1 MKILSSWEHSHFQL
15 TLLTFQTSIA
25 AYFQGI
31 VQQPRRLGADLRQM
45 DADTF
50 LLSMRYLYSDGSV
63 ELMYTS
69 LSFREIREA
78 LLRSPSGGRSLF
90 VALWQRCSP
99 QPSSPGCLELLSK
112 ALRLSSAAYLQP
124 EMVTDMP
131 QDLPEDSFKNIT
143 AVFKEL
149 YDDMTSRCQRAVY
162 EWIRHILQR
171 LNQQSGASGGAS
183 WIVAEN
189 LWFLGRFV
197 VHLPPEEIHKIGL
210 NEIRLFINYDNATK
224 QLDSVYDIMPATAR
238 AFQERIN
245 ASGFNMANTST
256 VYRLG
261 LLVCFFD
268 NVQELDTGEARSLLH
283 QMIKCSHLK
292 GFQADVKKLK
302 SQLLGLVLRTQRLN
316 ETLGSISDALGCL
329 SFPQLESLPPESVR
343 SAMPILGAVSGW
355 SPGQAVILADK
366 IVGDGGEQLSLS
378 QLRQM
383 GSVVPGLSAN
393 TLYNTQAGDL
403 AQAMRGVLTEHG
415 DQLSI
420 AQRLAIVIQIA
431 NSRNVSAL
439 LDLLDGPFLK
449 ELPLHGLLP
458 LKSYNITHL
467 ECKELRRSQALFL
480 HHLTSDTLSIQEVIR
495 SGELARGLTCGQLRS
510 LDRPSLLR
518 LRALLRDSLALL
530 SPHQLNCLAWRFL
543 RLAPDSL
550 PPLLLTTLPARVLA
564 TSPASVCRPLLAA
577 LSEADLS
584 SIIPE
589 PAKRAVVVSRAERC
603 LDYRLLDEYDV
614 DVLGRTICHLSPA
627 IIRTNISHKAMNEAL
642 MQLRTCT
649 KLSPAQKSEVRNKIR
664 EYYGDPTV
672 WPPELMQDL
681 GLLVTLLSKEDL
693 TTVAEKFPDILLQ
706 SALEAEGMA
715 VPQDFLWAVFHAL
728 ERTSGSMKSSDPS
741 SGCTGARTPS
751 SDHILKLADANSYWS
766 ARELRCLSQETFVRS
781 VELLGAVK
789 AFSVAQLEALKEKAK
804 EVWGPVLG
812 WKKHQVRALGRIVLS
827 LSEEEIAELDLGSID
842 TVVAL
847 NRHSEWSPPQVR
859 AILDGFLR
867 DSSLAVGALDG
878 WALAGLGSFLC
889 AMTSSEVDSVNAAA
903 YSVAAARV
911 GEVTCRLEVQQ
922 RLLRKAREVFGDI
935 HKWPGFVLWEVGAVA
950 AGMSREE
957 IKDLN
962 RDLMP
967 YFKPA
972 AVAALPADV
981 FQALSPRQL
990 LSLGPENAAA
1000 VTEAQTAALDPDQT
1014 SSLLAAR
1021 DGGEAEET
1029 SPSTSPI
1036 TDFLTGSACRGDLCL
1051 LLWAATAAV
1060 CFAS

>member
-1 MKILSSWEHSHFQL
+1 MLRYLHSKHVSLQ
-15 TLLTFQTSIA
+15 TLQTSFA

-31 VQQPRRLGADLRQM
+31 VQQPKQLGAELWQM
-45 DADTF
+45 DTDTF

-63 ELMYTS
+63 ELVHTT
-69 LSFREIREA
+69 LSFGEIREA
-78 LLRSPSGGRSLF
+78 LLRSPGGGRSLF
-90 VALWQRCSP
+90 VPLWQRCSL
-99 QPSSPGCLELLSK
+99 QLSSPRCLELLSK

-131 QDLPEDSFKNIT
+131 QDLPEDTFNNIT

-171 LNQQSGASGGAS
+171 PNQQSGIPSGGAP

-197 VHLPPEEIHKIGL
+197 VHLPPEEIHKISL

-224 QLDSVYDIMPATAR
+224 QLDSVYDITPATAR

-283 QMIKCSHLK
+283 QMIKCNRLK

-316 ETLGSISDALGCL
+316 ETLGSVSDALGCL
-329 SFPQLESLPPESVR
+329 SFPQLESLPPESVQ

-366 IVGDGGEQLSLS
+366 IVGDGGEQLTLSL
-378 QLRQM
+378 LRQM
-383 GSVVPGLSAN
+383 GSVVPGLGAN
-393 TLYNTQAGDL
+393 ILYNTQAGEL
-403 AQAMRGVLTEHG
+403 AQALRGVLTEHG

-420 AQRLAIVIQIA
+420 AQRLAIVSQIA
-431 NSRNVSAL
+431 DSRNVSAL

-449 ELPLHGLLP
+449 ELPLQGLLP
-458 LKSYNITHL
+458 LESYNISHL
-467 ECKELRRSQALFL
+467 ERKELRRSQALFL
-480 HHLTSDTLSIQEVIR
+480 YHLASDTLPIQEIIR
-495 SGELARGLTCGQLRS
+495 FGELARGLTCSHLRS
-510 LDRPSLLR
+510 LERPTFLR
-518 LRALLRDSLALL
+518 LRALFQESLALL

-543 RLAPDSL
+543 RLEPDSL
-550 PPLLLTTLPARVLA
+550 PPLLLATLPAGVLA
-564 TSPASVCRPLLAA
+564 TSPPSVCRPLLAA

-584 SIIPE
+584 SIIPD

-614 DVLGRTICHLSPA
+614 DVLGRTICHLSPEF
-627 IIRTNISHKAMNEAL
+627 IRTNISHKAMNEAL
-642 MQLRTCT
+642 MQFRTCT
-649 KLSPAQKSEVRNKIR
+649 KLSPAQKSEVRNKIQ
-664 EYYGDPTV
+664 EYYGDPAV

-706 SALEAEGMA
+706 SALEAKGTA
-715 VPQDFLWAVFHAL
+715 VPQDFLRAVFHAL
-728 ERTSGSMKSSDPS
+728 ERTSGSIFPLHLP
-741 SGCTGARTPS
+741 SGCTGVRTPP

-766 ARELRCLSQETFVRS
+766 VQELRCLSQETFVRS
-781 VELLGAVK
+781 VELLGTVK
-789 AFSVAQLEALKEKAK
+789 TFSIAQLEALKEKAK
-804 EVWGPVLG
+804 EVWGPVPG
-812 WKKHQVRALGRIVLS
+812 WKKYQVRALGRIVLS
-827 LSEEEIAELDLGSID
+827 LSEAEIAELDLSSID
-842 TVVAL
+842 TVTAL
-847 NRHSEWSPPQVR
+847 SWHSEWSPLQAR
-859 AILDGFLR
+859 AILDGFLQG
-867 DSSLAVGALDG
+867 SGLAVRDLDG
-878 WALAGLGSFLC
+878 WVLAGLGSLLC
-889 AMTSSEVDSVNAAA
+889 AMTSSEVDSMNAAA
-903 YSVAAARV
+903 YSVAAARI
-911 GEVTCRLEVQQ
+911 GQVTCGLEVRR

-935 HKWPGFVLWEVGAVA
+935 GEWPGFVLQEVGTVA

-957 IKDLN
+957 VQELN

-967 YFKPA
+967 YFMPA
-972 AVAALPADV
+972 AVAALPANV
-981 FQALSPRQL
+981 FQELSPQQL
-990 LSLGPENAAA
+990 LNLGPENAAA
-1000 VTEAQTAALDPDQT
+1000 ATGAQMAALGPDQA
-1014 SSLLAAR
+1014 SSLQAAR

-1036 TDFLTGSACRGDLCL
+1036 TGSACRGDLGL
-1051 LLWAATAAV
+1051 LLWAASTAAAV
-1060 CFAS
+1060 CVVS